1 MADTKCKWEQD
12 EVCVN
17 ADCPLCADFCPVS
30 YAPGVCKFEDRS
42 AGRHEGGS
50 TMDDLREKALEAQ
63 REYAR
68 KWRAKNKDKVRE
80 TNRRYWERVAQR
92 TNAAAEPDKREE
104 VR

>member
-1 MADTKCKWEQD
+1 MQMGTKIKRKMKR
-12 EVCVN
+12 N
-17 ADCPLCADFCPVS
+17 FK
-30 YAPGVCKFEDRS
+30 G
-42 AGRHEGGS
+42 GRI
-50 TMDDLREKALEAQ
+50 MDDLREKALEAQ

-92 TNAAAEPDKREE
+92 ANAAAEPDKREE